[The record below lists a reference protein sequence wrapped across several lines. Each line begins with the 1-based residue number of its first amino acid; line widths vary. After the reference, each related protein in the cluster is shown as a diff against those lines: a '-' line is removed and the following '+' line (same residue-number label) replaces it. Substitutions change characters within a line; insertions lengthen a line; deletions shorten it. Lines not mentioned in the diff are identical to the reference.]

1 MTQTRNQLLNDIR
14 YVLEGAGYS
23 HSNSKNPFT
32 YQINVRYPSEIKG
45 KRDTAHFLVHTRTST
60 IQIVAKT
67 QAVNGTAI
75 EKVAYS
81 AVDARRTHF
90 DHYIVVCGGSKLVP
104 CAIDYLNKHQDIAP
118 KLKAME
124 VHELEEFLVDL
135 ESPYAA

>member
-1 MTQTRNQLLNDIR
+1 MTTTRSELLNDIR

-23 HSNSKNPFT
+23 LNNSKLPFT

-45 KRDTAHFLVHTRTST
+45 KRDTAHFLVHTKTGT

-67 QAVNGTAI
+67 QDVSGTAI

-90 DHYIVVCGGSKLVP
+90 NHYIVVCGGDKLVP
-104 CAIDYLNKHQDIAP
+104 CAIDYLNQHQDIAP

-124 VHELEEFLVDL
+124 VHELEQFLSELD
-135 ESPYAA
+135 SSYAA